1 MNMQSWCAMLMGIA
15 LVGCAAVPERGGE
28 DVATRCGDVGSAAAR
43 LDPTYVRECGAAA
56 GQAAWL
62 AQPLTAERA
71 LQAAL
76 AQNHEVQAELAKLDA
91 IEAERV
97 QAGLLRNPMLN
108 LMLLR
113 PEGGGRFALEAGWM
127 QSLFDLLT
135 RSRRIDLADA
145 TARRERAGVSA
156 RLLEVGWSAQ
166 SAFYEA
172 VTAEQR
178 AQLLEQEIAL
188 DTQALDLQARLTA
201 RGLAAQSELLAMQA
215 MQDER
220 RHMRHEMD
228 AERIDTR
235 AMLAERIGLASGKG
249 LQLPADFVLPAL
261 PAEDELAWQQRA
273 LGQRPELAATA
284 AAVAVADAERALETG
299 VLSNTEPEVGLQ
311 VERDAEGMRM
321 FGPELR
327 IALPLFDEGSARAD
341 RIDAMRREAV
351 HADEAQRRMV
361 LLAVERAFELL
372 VVGADRLAAVETHLA
387 RTREADALAARQHRN
402 GSIDLMMRIDAQRAV
417 LAAERQRLDAR
428 LVLARAHVALQR
440 AVGSAI

>member
-1 MNMQSWCAMLMGIA
+1 MNAKLLCAMSMCIVLMA
-15 LVGCAAVPERGGE
+15 CAVAPERRAADEGVG
-28 DVATRCGDVGSAAAR
+28 CGDVGSAAGR
-43 LDPTYVRECGAAA
+43 LDPTYIRGCDDAAS
-56 GQAAWL
+56 AAWL
-62 AQPLTAERA
+62 AEALTAQRA

-76 AQNHEVQAELAKLDA
+76 AQHHEVQAELAKLDA

-145 TARRERAGVSA
+145 AARRERALIAA
-156 RLLEVGWSAQ
+156 RLLEVGWAAQ
-166 SAFYEA
+166 AAFYDA
-172 VTAEQR
+172 VVAAQR
-178 AQLLEQEIAL
+178 AKLLQDELAL
-188 DTQALDLQARLTA
+188 DAQALDLQSRLTQ

-220 RHMRHEMD
+220 RHMSHEMEAD
-228 AERIDTR
+228 RIETLS
-235 AMLAERIGLASGKG
+235 MLAERIGLPSGKE
-249 LQLPADFVLPAL
+249 LQLPADFALPTL
-261 PAEDELAWQQRA
+261 PAEDVVAWQQRA

-284 AAVAVADAERALETG
+284 AAVAAADAERALETG

-311 VERDAEGMRM
+311 FERDAEGMRM
-321 FGPELR
+321 AGPELR
-327 IALPLFDEGSARAD
+327 IALPLFDDGRARAD
-341 RIDAMRREAV
+341 RADAMRREAA
-351 HADEAQRRMV
+351 HADEAQQRMV
-361 LLAVERAFELL
+361 LLAVERAFDLL

-387 RTREADALAARQHRN
+387 RTREAAALAERQYRN
-402 GSIDLMMRIDAQRAV
+402 GSIDLMMRIEAQRGV

-428 LVLARAHVALQR
+428 LAQAQALVQLQR
-440 AVGSAI
+440 AVGAAI